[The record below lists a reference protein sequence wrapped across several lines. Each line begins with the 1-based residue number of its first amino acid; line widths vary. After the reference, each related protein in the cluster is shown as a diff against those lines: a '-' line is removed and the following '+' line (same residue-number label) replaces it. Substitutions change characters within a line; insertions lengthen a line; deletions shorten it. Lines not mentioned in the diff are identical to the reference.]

1 MTAAATG
8 RLPQGFVQ
16 DAPADEGLGQ
26 ARPVDEGFIGWG
38 PGKAISADTT
48 NELLVFRVGTE
59 RFAMSVEAVEGI
71 SVMPPITPLP
81 AMARDQLG
89 VCDLRGSLIPVYSP
103 AAALN
108 VRLAEPAVAIIAWVG
123 RTLKASGRRVVIAVD
138 EASGVTAIDERG
150 WGDIGGTPCTEG
162 FVRGVSASGTELTTL
177 LHAGEFLA
185 ACTANADPQREET
198 R

>member
-1 MTAAATG
+1 MG
-8 RLPQGFVQ
+8 RLPQGFTPEG
-16 DAPADEGLGQ
+16 PAEAGLGQ
-26 ARPVDEGFIGWG
+26 AGPAGEGFAEPG
-38 PGKAISADTT
+38 PGTAAPADTT
-48 NELLVFRVGTE
+48 SELLVFRVGGE

-108 VRLAEPAVAIIAWVG
+108 VRLAAPAVAIIAWAG
-123 RTLKASGRRVVIAVD
+123 RTRMASGRRVVIAVD
-138 EASGVTAIDERG
+138 EASGVTAIQERG

-185 ACTANADPQREET
+185 ACTASVDDQREE
-198 R
+198 RR